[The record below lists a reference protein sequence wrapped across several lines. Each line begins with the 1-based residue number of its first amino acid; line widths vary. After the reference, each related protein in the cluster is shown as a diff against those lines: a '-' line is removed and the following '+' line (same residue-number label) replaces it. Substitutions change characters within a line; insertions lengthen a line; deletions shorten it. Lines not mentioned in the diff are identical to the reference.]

1 MALLMTFKVIQQDLS
16 ANYTNQY
23 WHLEKAPFT
32 YTGVPESYQIY
43 RELQ

>member
-16 ANYTNQY
+16 DNYINQY
-23 WHLEKAPFT
+23 QNLEKAPFT
-32 YTGVPESYQIY
+32 YTEVPESYQIY